1 LTQAAALLQN
11 LAAAGFVALGLAIAY
26 RWYRERGRAQAML
39 ALALITLAVVAA
51 LSRVGD
57 PEHPSS
63 VLSLVEIVGFLLSGY
78 FVLLFRNEFIPLG
91 SFTFQA
97 ANLLLGFSIVVGI
110 FDVTVLARADPR
122 VATGI
127 VLEIIAAWA
136 IFTGEPIARFWL
148 ASRSLPAV
156 QRARMRFLSFGF
168 AVLIAIL
175 FVSVLGGSA
184 LRSST
189 AVVVT
194 ELVVL
199 VVIPAIYVSF
209 APPVLLRRI
218 WRMGEEDELRAAI
231 QDLLIFTPTRE
242 VLAERAATWAMR
254 LLGGNAAFI
263 TDSDGKVIAH
273 AGIDPARAAHLM
285 AEQRTNPVGAPDR
298 VVAVPLPLTDGQG
311 SLAVVAGPFSPV
323 FGSEEIS
330 QLRAYASSVSAGLER
345 ARVTE
350 RMAAIESNKTQ
361 FLNLASHELRGPVT
375 VIRGYVSMLEGGL
388 LGHLN
393 DRGRKAAAVMS
404 AKASEM
410 NELIEEMIE
419 AARLEDG
426 GLTLKLVES
435 DLRDIA
441 RSATASVAP
450 IVDSPQQVDLDLPE
464 RRVRVNV
471 DPDRTRTII
480 ANLVSNA
487 IKYSPNGGP
496 ITCQVRARAGIARVA
511 VSDHGLGIA
520 AENMHTLFTRF
531 GRVITPETEHLK
543 GTGLG
548 LFLGRQLARL
558 QGGDITVVS
567 VPGKGSTFTLHLPS
581 ASAAEASANGA
592 TSSAAMPAPSAA
604 GEEHARMTRRS
615 TD

>member
-1 LTQAAALLQN
+1 MTQAAALLQN
-11 LAAAGFVALGLAIAY
+11 LAAAGFVALGVAIAY

-51 LSRVGD
+51 LGRVGD
-57 PEHPSS
+57 PQHPLA

-91 SFTFQA
+91 SFAFQA
-97 ANLLLGFSIVVGI
+97 ANLLLAISIVVGI
-110 FDVTVLARADPR
+110 LDVTALAHADPR
-122 VATGI
+122 VATVI
-127 VLEIIAAWA
+127 VLEIIGAWA

-148 ASRSLPAV
+148 ASRNLPAV

-175 FVSVLGGSA
+175 FISVLGGSA
-184 LRSST
+184 LRSPT
-189 AVVVT
+189 AIVVT

-199 VVIPAIYVSF
+199 MVIPAIYVSF
-209 APPVLLRRI
+209 APPALLRRI
-218 WRMGEEDELRAAI
+218 WRMGEEDELRTAI
-231 QDLLIFTPTRE
+231 QDLLIFSPTRE

-263 TDSDGKVIAH
+263 TDADGKFIAN

-285 AEQRTNPVGAPDR
+285 AEQRKNPLGAPDR

-311 SLAVVAGPFSPV
+311 SLGVVAGPFSPV
-323 FGSEEIS
+323 FGTEEIT

-393 DRGRKAAAVMS
+393 DRGRKAAAMMS

-410 NELIEEMIE
+410 NELIDEMVE

-441 RSATASVAP
+441 RSATFSVAP
-450 IVDSPQQVDLDLPE
+450 LVDSRHQVDLDLPE
-464 RRVRVNV
+464 RRVRVKV
-471 DPDRTRTII
+471 DPDRTKTII
-480 ANLVSNA
+480 ANLLSNA

-496 ITCQVRARAGIARVA
+496 ITCHVRARAGIARVA

-520 AENMHTLFTRF
+520 PQNLHMLFTRF

-558 QGGDITVVS
+558 QGGDITVIS

-592 TSSAAMPAPSAA
+592 TSSAHGAA
-604 GEEHARMTRRS
+604 GEERVHTNRRS

>member
-11 LAAAGFVALGLAIAY
+11 LAAAGFVALGVAIAY

-51 LSRVGD
+51 LGRVGD
-57 PEHPSS
+57 PQHPLA

-91 SFTFQA
+91 SLAFQA
-97 ANLLLGFSIVVGI
+97 ANLLLAISIVVGI
-110 FDVTVLARADPR
+110 LDVTALAHADPR
-122 VATGI
+122 VATVI
-127 VLEIIAAWA
+127 VLEIIGAWA

-148 ASRSLPAV
+148 ASRNLPAV

-175 FVSVLGGSA
+175 FISVLGGSA
-184 LRSST
+184 LRSPT
-189 AVVVT
+189 AIVVT

-199 VVIPAIYVSF
+199 MVIPAIYVSF
-209 APPVLLRRI
+209 APPALLRRI
-218 WRMGEEDELRAAI
+218 WRMGEEDELRTAI
-231 QDLLIFTPTRE
+231 QDLLIFSPTRE

-263 TDSDGKVIAH
+263 TDADGKFIAN

-285 AEQRTNPVGAPDR
+285 AEQRKNPLGAPDR

-311 SLAVVAGPFSPV
+311 SLGVVAGPFSPV
-323 FGSEEIS
+323 FGTEEIT

-393 DRGRKAAAVMS
+393 DRGRKAAAMMS

-410 NELIEEMIE
+410 NELIDEMVE

-441 RSATASVAP
+441 RSATFSVAP
-450 IVDSPQQVDLDLPE
+450 LVDSRHQVDLDLPE
-464 RRVRVNV
+464 RRVRVKV
-471 DPDRTRTII
+471 DPDRTKTII
-480 ANLVSNA
+480 ANLLSNA

-496 ITCQVRARAGIARVA
+496 ITCHVRARAGIARVA

-520 AENMHTLFTRF
+520 PQNLHMLFTRF

-558 QGGDITVVS
+558 QGGDITVIS

-592 TSSAAMPAPSAA
+592 TSSAHGAA
-604 GEEHARMTRRS
+604 GEERVHTNRRS

>member
-11 LAAAGFVALGLAIAY
+11 LAAASFVALGVAIAY

-51 LSRVGD
+51 LGRVGD
-57 PEHPSS
+57 PQHPLA

-91 SFTFQA
+91 SLAFQA
-97 ANLLLGFSIVVGI
+97 ANLLLAISIVVGI
-110 FDVTVLARADPR
+110 LDVTALAHADPR
-122 VATGI
+122 VATVI
-127 VLEIIAAWA
+127 VLEIIGAWA

-148 ASRSLPAV
+148 ASRNLPAV

-175 FVSVLGGSA
+175 FISVLGGSA
-184 LRSST
+184 LRSPT
-189 AVVVT
+189 AIVVT

-199 VVIPAIYVSF
+199 MVIPAIYVSF
-209 APPVLLRRI
+209 APPALLRRI
-218 WRMGEEDELRAAI
+218 WRMGEEDELRTAI
-231 QDLLIFTPTRE
+231 QDLLIFSPTRE

-263 TDSDGKVIAH
+263 TDADGKFIAN

-285 AEQRTNPVGAPDR
+285 AEQRKNPLGAPDR

-311 SLAVVAGPFSPV
+311 SLGVVAGPFSPV
-323 FGSEEIS
+323 FGTEEIT

-393 DRGRKAAAVMS
+393 DRGRKAAAMMS

-410 NELIEEMIE
+410 NELIDEMVE

-441 RSATASVAP
+441 RSATFSVAP
-450 IVDSPQQVDLDLPE
+450 LVDSRHQVDLDLPE
-464 RRVRVNV
+464 RRVRVKV
-471 DPDRTRTII
+471 DPDRTKTII
-480 ANLVSNA
+480 ANLLSNA

-496 ITCQVRARAGIARVA
+496 ITCHVRARAGIARVA

-520 AENMHTLFTRF
+520 PQNLHMLFTRF

-558 QGGDITVVS
+558 QGGDITVIS

-581 ASAAEASANGA
+581 ASASEASANGA
-592 TSSAAMPAPSAA
+592 TSSAHGAA
-604 GEEHARMTRRS
+604 GEERVHTNRRS

>member
-11 LAAAGFVALGLAIAY
+11 LAAAGFVALGVAIAY

-51 LSRVGD
+51 LGRVGD
-57 PEHPSS
+57 PQHPLA

-91 SFTFQA
+91 SFAFQA
-97 ANLLLGFSIVVGI
+97 ANLLLAISIVVGI
-110 FDVTVLARADPR
+110 LDVTALAHADPR
-122 VATGI
+122 VATVI
-127 VLEIIAAWA
+127 VLEIIGAWA

-148 ASRSLPAV
+148 ASRNLPAV

-175 FVSVLGGSA
+175 FISVLGGSA
-184 LRSST
+184 LRSPT
-189 AVVVT
+189 AIVVT

-199 VVIPAIYVSF
+199 MVIPAIYVSF
-209 APPVLLRRI
+209 APPALLRRI

-231 QDLLIFTPTRE
+231 QDLLIFSPTRE

-263 TDSDGKVIAH
+263 TDPDGKFIAN

-285 AEQRTNPVGAPDR
+285 AEQRKNPLGAPDR

-311 SLAVVAGPFSPV
+311 SLGVVAGPFSPV
-323 FGSEEIS
+323 FGTEEIT

-393 DRGRKAAAVMS
+393 DRGRKAAAMMS

-410 NELIEEMIE
+410 NELIDEMVE

-441 RSATASVAP
+441 RSATFSVAP
-450 IVDSPQQVDLDLPE
+450 LVDSRHQVDLDLPE
-464 RRVRVNV
+464 RRVRVKV
-471 DPDRTRTII
+471 DPDRTKTII
-480 ANLVSNA
+480 ANLLSNA

-496 ITCQVRARAGIARVA
+496 ITCHVRARAGIARVA

-520 AENMHTLFTRF
+520 PENLHMLFTRF

-558 QGGDITVVS
+558 QGGDITVIS

-592 TSSAAMPAPSAA
+592 ASSAHGAA
-604 GEEHARMTRRS
+604 GEERVHTNRRS

>member
-11 LAAAGFVALGLAIAY
+11 LATAGFVALGVAIAY

-51 LSRVGD
+51 LGRVGD
-57 PEHPSS
+57 PQHPLA

-91 SFTFQA
+91 SFAFQA
-97 ANLLLGFSIVVGI
+97 ANLLLAISIVVGI
-110 FDVTVLARADPR
+110 LDVTALAHADPR
-122 VATGI
+122 VATVI
-127 VLEIIAAWA
+127 VLEIIGAWA

-148 ASRSLPAV
+148 ASRNLPAV

-175 FVSVLGGSA
+175 FISVLGGSA
-184 LRSST
+184 LRSPT
-189 AVVVT
+189 AIVVT

-199 VVIPAIYVSF
+199 MVIPAIYVSF
-209 APPVLLRRI
+209 APPALLRRI

-231 QDLLIFTPTRE
+231 QDLLIFSPTRE

-263 TDSDGKVIAH
+263 TDPDGKFIAN

-285 AEQRTNPVGAPDR
+285 AEQRKNSLGAPDR
-298 VVAVPLPLTDGQG
+298 VVTVPLPLTDGQG
-311 SLAVVAGPFSPV
+311 SLGVVAGPFSPV
-323 FGSEEIS
+323 FGTEEIT

-393 DRGRKAAAVMS
+393 DRGRKAAAMMS

-410 NELIEEMIE
+410 NELIDEMVE

-441 RSATASVAP
+441 RSATFSVAP
-450 IVDSPQQVDLDLPE
+450 LVDSRHQVDLDLPE
-464 RRVRVNV
+464 RRVRVKV
-471 DPDRTRTII
+471 DPDRTKTII
-480 ANLVSNA
+480 ANLLSNA

-496 ITCQVRARAGIARVA
+496 ITCHVRARAGIARVA

-520 AENMHTLFTRF
+520 PQNLHMLFTRF

-558 QGGDITVVS
+558 QGGDITVIS

-592 TSSAAMPAPSAA
+592 TSSAHGAA
-604 GEEHARMTRRS
+604 GEERVHTNRRS

>member
-1 LTQAAALLQN
+1 MTQAAALLQN
-11 LAAAGFVALGLAIAY
+11 LAAASFVALGVAIAY

-51 LSRVGD
+51 LGRVGD
-57 PEHPSS
+57 PQHPLA

-91 SFTFQA
+91 SFAFQA
-97 ANLLLGFSIVVGI
+97 ANLLLAISIVVGI
-110 FDVTVLARADPR
+110 LDVTALAHADPR
-122 VATGI
+122 VATVI
-127 VLEIIAAWA
+127 VLEIIGAWA

-148 ASRSLPAV
+148 ASRNLPAV

-175 FVSVLGGSA
+175 FISVLGGSA
-184 LRSST
+184 LRSPT
-189 AVVVT
+189 AIVVT

-199 VVIPAIYVSF
+199 MVIPAIYVSF
-209 APPVLLRRI
+209 APPALLRRI
-218 WRMGEEDELRAAI
+218 WRMGEEDELRTAI
-231 QDLLIFTPTRE
+231 QDLLIFSPTRE

-263 TDSDGKVIAH
+263 TDADGKFIAN

-285 AEQRTNPVGAPDR
+285 AEQRKNPLGAPDR

-311 SLAVVAGPFSPV
+311 SLGVVAGPFSPV
-323 FGSEEIS
+323 FGTEEIT

-393 DRGRKAAAVMS
+393 DRGRKAAAMMS

-410 NELIEEMIE
+410 NELIDEMVE

-441 RSATASVAP
+441 RSATFSVAP
-450 IVDSPQQVDLDLPE
+450 LVDSRHQVDLDLPE
-464 RRVRVNV
+464 RRVRVKV
-471 DPDRTRTII
+471 DPDRTKTII
-480 ANLVSNA
+480 ANLLSNA

-496 ITCQVRARAGIARVA
+496 ITCHVRARAGIARVA

-520 AENMHTLFTRF
+520 PQNLHMLFTRF

-558 QGGDITVVS
+558 QGGDITVIS

-592 TSSAAMPAPSAA
+592 TSSAHGAA
-604 GEEHARMTRRS
+604 GEERVHTNRRS

>member
-1 LTQAAALLQN
+1 MTQAAALLQN
-11 LAAAGFVALGLAIAY
+11 LAAAGFVALGVAIAY

-51 LSRVGD
+51 LGRVGD
-57 PEHPSS
+57 PQHPLA

-91 SFTFQA
+91 SFAFQA
-97 ANLLLGFSIVVGI
+97 ANLLLAISIVVGI
-110 FDVTVLARADPR
+110 LDVTALAHADPR
-122 VATGI
+122 VATVI
-127 VLEIIAAWA
+127 VLEIIGAWA

-148 ASRSLPAV
+148 ASRNLPAV

-175 FVSVLGGSA
+175 FISVLGGSA
-184 LRSST
+184 LRSPT
-189 AVVVT
+189 AIVVT

-199 VVIPAIYVSF
+199 MVIPAIYVSF
-209 APPVLLRRI
+209 APPALLRRI

-231 QDLLIFTPTRE
+231 QDLLIFSPTRE

-263 TDSDGKVIAH
+263 TDPDGKFIAN

-285 AEQRTNPVGAPDR
+285 AEQRKNPLGAPDR

-311 SLAVVAGPFSPV
+311 SLGVVAGPFSPV
-323 FGSEEIS
+323 FGTEEIT

-393 DRGRKAAAVMS
+393 DRGRKAAAMMS

-410 NELIEEMIE
+410 NELIDEMVE

-441 RSATASVAP
+441 RSATFSVAP
-450 IVDSPQQVDLDLPE
+450 LVDSRHQVDLDLPE
-464 RRVRVNV
+464 RRVRVKV
-471 DPDRTRTII
+471 DPDRTKTII
-480 ANLVSNA
+480 ANLLSNA

-496 ITCQVRARAGIARVA
+496 ITCHVRARAGIARVA

-520 AENMHTLFTRF
+520 PQNLHMLFTRF

-558 QGGDITVVS
+558 QGGDITVIS

-592 TSSAAMPAPSAA
+592 ASSAHGAA
-604 GEEHARMTRRS
+604 GEERVHTNRRS

>member
-1 LTQAAALLQN
+1 MTQAAALLQN
-11 LAAAGFVALGLAIAY
+11 LAAAGFVALGVAIAY

-51 LSRVGD
+51 LGRVGD
-57 PEHPSS
+57 PQHPLA

-91 SFTFQA
+91 SFAFQA
-97 ANLLLGFSIVVGI
+97 ANLLLAISIVVGI
-110 FDVTVLARADPR
+110 LDVTALAHADPR
-122 VATGI
+122 VATVI
-127 VLEIIAAWA
+127 VLEIIGAWA

-148 ASRSLPAV
+148 ASRNLPAV

-175 FVSVLGGSA
+175 FISVLGGSA
-184 LRSST
+184 LRSPT
-189 AVVVT
+189 AIVVT

-199 VVIPAIYVSF
+199 MVIPAIYVSF
-209 APPVLLRRI
+209 APPALLRRI
-218 WRMGEEDELRAAI
+218 WRMGEEDELRTAI
-231 QDLLIFTPTRE
+231 QDLLIFSPTRE

-263 TDSDGKVIAH
+263 TDPDGKFIAN

-285 AEQRTNPVGAPDR
+285 AEQRKNSLGAPDR
-298 VVAVPLPLTDGQG
+298 VVTVPLPLTDGQG
-311 SLAVVAGPFSPV
+311 SLGVVAGPFSPV
-323 FGSEEIS
+323 FGTEEIT

-393 DRGRKAAAVMS
+393 DRGRKAAAMMS

-410 NELIEEMIE
+410 NELIDEMVE

-441 RSATASVAP
+441 RSATFSVAP
-450 IVDSPQQVDLDLPE
+450 LVDSRHQVDLDLPE
-464 RRVRVNV
+464 RRVRVKV
-471 DPDRTRTII
+471 DPDRTKTII
-480 ANLVSNA
+480 ANLLSNA

-496 ITCQVRARAGIARVA
+496 ITCHVRARAGIARVA

-520 AENMHTLFTRF
+520 PQNLHMLFTRF

-558 QGGDITVVS
+558 QGGDITVIS

-592 TSSAAMPAPSAA
+592 TSSAHGAA
-604 GEEHARMTRRS
+604 GEERVHTNRRS

>member
-1 LTQAAALLQN
+1 MTQAAALLQN
-11 LAAAGFVALGLAIAY
+11 LAAAGFVALGVAIAY

-51 LSRVGD
+51 LGRVGD
-57 PEHPSS
+57 PQHPLA

-91 SFTFQA
+91 SFAFQA
-97 ANLLLGFSIVVGI
+97 ANLLLAISIVVGI
-110 FDVTVLARADPR
+110 LDVTALAHADPR
-122 VATGI
+122 VATVI
-127 VLEIIAAWA
+127 VLEIIGAWA

-148 ASRSLPAV
+148 ASRNLPAV

-175 FVSVLGGSA
+175 FISVLGGSA
-184 LRSST
+184 LRSPT
-189 AVVVT
+189 AIVVT

-199 VVIPAIYVSF
+199 MVIPAIYVSF
-209 APPVLLRRI
+209 APPALLRRI

-231 QDLLIFTPTRE
+231 QDLLIFSPTRE

-263 TDSDGKVIAH
+263 TDPDGKFIAN

-285 AEQRTNPVGAPDR
+285 AEQRKNSLGAPDR
-298 VVAVPLPLTDGQG
+298 VVTVPLPLTDGQG
-311 SLAVVAGPFSPV
+311 SLGVVAGPFSPV
-323 FGSEEIS
+323 FGTEEIT

-393 DRGRKAAAVMS
+393 DRGRKAAAMMS

-410 NELIEEMIE
+410 NELIDEMVE

-441 RSATASVAP
+441 RSATFSVAP
-450 IVDSPQQVDLDLPE
+450 LVDSRHQVDLDLPE
-464 RRVRVNV
+464 RRVRVKV
-471 DPDRTRTII
+471 DPDRTKTII
-480 ANLVSNA
+480 ANLLSNA

-496 ITCQVRARAGIARVA
+496 ITCHVRARAGIARVA

-520 AENMHTLFTRF
+520 PQNLHMLFTRF

-558 QGGDITVVS
+558 QGGDITVIS

-592 TSSAAMPAPSAA
+592 ASSAHGAA
-604 GEEHARMTRRS
+604 GEERVHTNRRS

>member
-1 LTQAAALLQN
+1 MTQAAALLQN
-11 LAAAGFVALGLAIAY
+11 LAAAGFVALGVAIAY

-51 LSRVGD
+51 LGRVGD
-57 PEHPSS
+57 PQHPLA

-91 SFTFQA
+91 SFAFQA
-97 ANLLLGFSIVVGI
+97 ANLLLAISIVVGI
-110 FDVTVLARADPR
+110 LDVTALAHADPR
-122 VATGI
+122 VATVI
-127 VLEIIAAWA
+127 VLEIIGAWA

-148 ASRSLPAV
+148 ASRNLPAV

-175 FVSVLGGSA
+175 FISVLGGSA
-184 LRSST
+184 LRSPT
-189 AVVVT
+189 AIVVT

-199 VVIPAIYVSF
+199 MVIPAIYVSF
-209 APPVLLRRI
+209 APPALLRRI

-231 QDLLIFTPTRE
+231 QDLLIFSPTRE

-263 TDSDGKVIAH
+263 TDPDGKFIAN

-285 AEQRTNPVGAPDR
+285 AEQRKNPLGAPDR

-311 SLAVVAGPFSPV
+311 SLGVVAGPFSPV
-323 FGSEEIS
+323 FGTEEIT

-393 DRGRKAAAVMS
+393 DRGRKAAAMMS

-410 NELIEEMIE
+410 NELIDEMVE

-441 RSATASVAP
+441 RSATFSVAP
-450 IVDSPQQVDLDLPE
+450 LVDSRHQVDLDLPE
-464 RRVRVNV
+464 RRVRVKV
-471 DPDRTRTII
+471 DPDRTKTII
-480 ANLVSNA
+480 ANLLSNA

-496 ITCQVRARAGIARVA
+496 ITCHVRARAGIARVA

-520 AENMHTLFTRF
+520 PENLHMLFTRF

-558 QGGDITVVS
+558 QGGDITVIS

-581 ASAAEASANGA
+581 GSAAEASANGA
-592 TSSAAMPAPSAA
+592 TSSAHGAA
-604 GEEHARMTRRS
+604 GEERVHTNRRS

>member
-1 LTQAAALLQN
+1 MTQAAALLQN
-11 LAAAGFVALGLAIAY
+11 LAAASFVALGVAIAY

-51 LSRVGD
+51 LGRVGD
-57 PEHPSS
+57 PQHPLA

-91 SFTFQA
+91 SLAFQA
-97 ANLLLGFSIVVGI
+97 ANLLLAISIVVGI
-110 FDVTVLARADPR
+110 LDVTALAHADPR
-122 VATGI
+122 VATVI
-127 VLEIIAAWA
+127 VLEIIGAWA

-148 ASRSLPAV
+148 ASRNLPAV

-175 FVSVLGGSA
+175 FISVLGGSA
-184 LRSST
+184 LRSPT
-189 AVVVT
+189 AIVVT

-199 VVIPAIYVSF
+199 MVIPAIYVSF
-209 APPVLLRRI
+209 APPALLRRI
-218 WRMGEEDELRAAI
+218 WRMGEEDELRTAI
-231 QDLLIFTPTRE
+231 QDLLIFSPTRE

-263 TDSDGKVIAH
+263 TDADGKFIAN

-285 AEQRTNPVGAPDR
+285 AEQRKNPLGAPDR

-311 SLAVVAGPFSPV
+311 SLGVVAGPFSPV
-323 FGSEEIS
+323 FGTEEIT

-393 DRGRKAAAVMS
+393 DRGRKAAAMMS

-410 NELIEEMIE
+410 NELIDEMVE

-441 RSATASVAP
+441 RSATFSVAP
-450 IVDSPQQVDLDLPE
+450 LVDSRHQVDLDLPE
-464 RRVRVNV
+464 RRVRVKV
-471 DPDRTRTII
+471 DPDRTKTII
-480 ANLVSNA
+480 ANLLSNA

-496 ITCQVRARAGIARVA
+496 ITCHVRARAGIARVA

-520 AENMHTLFTRF
+520 PQNLHMLFTRF

-558 QGGDITVVS
+558 QGGDITVIS

-581 ASAAEASANGA
+581 ASASEASANGA
-592 TSSAAMPAPSAA
+592 TSSAHGAA
-604 GEEHARMTRRS
+604 GEERVHTNRRS

>member
-1 LTQAAALLQN
+1 MTQAAALLQN
-11 LAAAGFVALGLAIAY
+11 LAAAGFVALGVAIAY

-39 ALALITLAVVAA
+39 ALALITLAVVAV
-51 LSRVGD
+51 LGRVGD
-57 PEHPSS
+57 PQHPLA

-91 SFTFQA
+91 SFAFQA
-97 ANLLLGFSIVVGI
+97 ANLLLAISIVVGI
-110 FDVTVLARADPR
+110 LDVTALAHADPR
-122 VATGI
+122 VATVI
-127 VLEIIAAWA
+127 VLEIIGAWA

-148 ASRSLPAV
+148 ASRNLPAV

-175 FVSVLGGSA
+175 FISVLGGSA
-184 LRSST
+184 LRSPT
-189 AVVVT
+189 AIVVT

-199 VVIPAIYVSF
+199 MVIPAIYVSF
-209 APPVLLRRI
+209 APPALLRRI

-231 QDLLIFTPTRE
+231 QDLLIFSPTRE

-263 TDSDGKVIAH
+263 TDPDGKFIAN

-285 AEQRTNPVGAPDR
+285 AEQRKNSLGAPDR
-298 VVAVPLPLTDGQG
+298 VVTVPLPLTDGQG
-311 SLAVVAGPFSPV
+311 SLGVVAGPFSPV
-323 FGSEEIS
+323 FGTEEIT

-393 DRGRKAAAVMS
+393 DRGRKAAAMMS

-410 NELIEEMIE
+410 NELIDEMVE

-441 RSATASVAP
+441 RSATFSVAP
-450 IVDSPQQVDLDLPE
+450 LVDSRHQVDLDLPE
-464 RRVRVNV
+464 RRVRVKV
-471 DPDRTRTII
+471 DPDRTKTNI
-480 ANLVSNA
+480 ANLLSNA
-487 IKYSPNGGP
+487 IKYSPNGGL
-496 ITCQVRARAGIARVA
+496 IACHVRARAGIARVA

-520 AENMHTLFTRF
+520 SENLHMLFTRF

-558 QGGDITVVS
+558 QGGDITVIS

-592 TSSAAMPAPSAA
+592 TSSAHGAA
-604 GEEHARMTRRS
+604 GEERVHTNRRS

>member
-1 LTQAAALLQN
+1 MTQAAALLQN
-11 LAAAGFVALGLAIAY
+11 LAAASFVALGVAIAY

-51 LSRVGD
+51 LGRVGD
-57 PEHPSS
+57 PQHPLA

-91 SFTFQA
+91 SLAFQA
-97 ANLLLGFSIVVGI
+97 ANLLLAISIVVGI
-110 FDVTVLARADPR
+110 LDVTALAHADPR
-122 VATGI
+122 VATVI
-127 VLEIIAAWA
+127 VLEIIGAWA

-148 ASRSLPAV
+148 ASRNLPAV

-175 FVSVLGGSA
+175 FISVLGGSA
-184 LRSST
+184 LRSPT
-189 AVVVT
+189 AIVVT

-199 VVIPAIYVSF
+199 MVIPAIYVSF
-209 APPVLLRRI
+209 APPALLRRI
-218 WRMGEEDELRAAI
+218 WRMGEEDELRTAI
-231 QDLLIFTPTRE
+231 QDLLIFSPTRE

-263 TDSDGKVIAH
+263 TDADGKFIAN

-285 AEQRTNPVGAPDR
+285 AEQRKNPLGAPDR

-311 SLAVVAGPFSPV
+311 SLGVVAGPFSPV
-323 FGSEEIS
+323 FGTEEIT

-393 DRGRKAAAVMS
+393 DRGRKAAAMMS

-410 NELIEEMIE
+410 NELIDEMVE

-441 RSATASVAP
+441 RSATYSVAP
-450 IVDSPQQVDLDLPE
+450 LVDSRHQVDLDLPE
-464 RRVRVNV
+464 RRVRVKV
-471 DPDRTRTII
+471 DPDRTKTII
-480 ANLVSNA
+480 ANLLSNA

-496 ITCQVRARAGIARVA
+496 ITCHVRARAGIARVA

-520 AENMHTLFTRF
+520 PQNLHMLFTRF

-558 QGGDITVVS
+558 QGGDITVIS

-592 TSSAAMPAPSAA
+592 TSSAHGAA
-604 GEEHARMTRRS
+604 GEERVHTNRRS

>member
-11 LAAAGFVALGLAIAY
+11 LAAASFVALGVAIAY

-51 LSRVGD
+51 LGRVGD
-57 PEHPSS
+57 PQHPLG

-91 SFTFQA
+91 SLAFQA
-97 ANLLLGFSIVVGI
+97 ANLLLAISIVVGI
-110 FDVTVLARADPR
+110 LDVTALAHADPR
-122 VATGI
+122 VATVI
-127 VLEIIAAWA
+127 VLEIIGAWA

-148 ASRSLPAV
+148 ASRNLPAV

-175 FVSVLGGSA
+175 FISVLGGSA
-184 LRSST
+184 LRSPT
-189 AVVVT
+189 AIVVT

-199 VVIPAIYVSF
+199 MVIPAIYVSF
-209 APPVLLRRI
+209 APPALLRRI
-218 WRMGEEDELRAAI
+218 WRMGEEDELRTAI
-231 QDLLIFTPTRE
+231 QDLLIFSPTRE

-263 TDSDGKVIAH
+263 TDADGKFIAN

-285 AEQRTNPVGAPDR
+285 AEQRKNPLGAPDR

-311 SLAVVAGPFSPV
+311 SLGVVAGPFSPV
-323 FGSEEIS
+323 FGTEEIT

-393 DRGRKAAAVMS
+393 DRGRKAAAMMS

-410 NELIEEMIE
+410 NELIDEMVE

-441 RSATASVAP
+441 RSATFSVAP
-450 IVDSPQQVDLDLPE
+450 LVDSRHQVDLDLPE
-464 RRVRVNV
+464 RRVRVKV
-471 DPDRTRTII
+471 DPDRTKTII
-480 ANLVSNA
+480 ANLLSNA

-496 ITCQVRARAGIARVA
+496 ITCHVRARAGIARVA

-520 AENMHTLFTRF
+520 PQNLHMLFTRF

-558 QGGDITVVS
+558 QGGDITVIS

-592 TSSAAMPAPSAA
+592 TSSAHGAA
-604 GEEHARMTRRS
+604 GEERVHTNRRS

>member
-1 LTQAAALLQN
+1 MTQAAALLQN
-11 LAAAGFVALGLAIAY
+11 LAAASFVALGVAIAY

-51 LSRVGD
+51 LGRVGD
-57 PEHPSS
+57 PQHPLA

-91 SFTFQA
+91 SLAFQA
-97 ANLLLGFSIVVGI
+97 ANLLLAISIVVGI
-110 FDVTVLARADPR
+110 LDVTALAHADPR
-122 VATGI
+122 VATVI
-127 VLEIIAAWA
+127 VLEIIGAWA

-148 ASRSLPAV
+148 ASRNLPAV

-175 FVSVLGGSA
+175 FISVLGGSA
-184 LRSST
+184 LRSPT
-189 AVVVT
+189 AIVVT

-199 VVIPAIYVSF
+199 MVIPAIYVSF
-209 APPVLLRRI
+209 APPALLRRI
-218 WRMGEEDELRAAI
+218 WRMGEEDELRTAI
-231 QDLLIFTPTRE
+231 QDLLIFSPTRE

-263 TDSDGKVIAH
+263 TDADGKFIAN

-285 AEQRTNPVGAPDR
+285 AEQRKNPLGAPDR

-311 SLAVVAGPFSPV
+311 SLGVVAGPFSPV
-323 FGSEEIS
+323 IGTEEIT

-393 DRGRKAAAVMS
+393 DRGRKAAAMMS

-410 NELIEEMIE
+410 NELIDEMVE

-441 RSATASVAP
+441 RSATFSVAP
-450 IVDSPQQVDLDLPE
+450 LVDSRHQVDLDLPE
-464 RRVRVNV
+464 RRVRVQV
-471 DPDRTRTII
+471 DPDRTKTII
-480 ANLVSNA
+480 ANLLSNA

-496 ITCQVRARAGIARVA
+496 ITCHVRARAGIARVA

-520 AENMHTLFTRF
+520 PQNLHMLFTRF

-558 QGGDITVVS
+558 QGGDITVIS

-592 TSSAAMPAPSAA
+592 TSSAHGAA
-604 GEEHARMTRRS
+604 GEERVHTNRRS

>member
-1 LTQAAALLQN
+1 MTQAAALLQN
-11 LAAAGFVALGLAIAY
+11 LATAGFVALGVAIAY

-51 LSRVGD
+51 LGRVGD
-57 PEHPSS
+57 PQHPLA

-91 SFTFQA
+91 SFAFQA
-97 ANLLLGFSIVVGI
+97 ANLLLAISIVVGI
-110 FDVTVLARADPR
+110 LDVTALAHADPR
-122 VATGI
+122 VATVI
-127 VLEIIAAWA
+127 VLEIIGAWA

-148 ASRSLPAV
+148 ASRNLPAV

-175 FVSVLGGSA
+175 FISVLGGSA
-184 LRSST
+184 LRSPT
-189 AVVVT
+189 AIVVT

-199 VVIPAIYVSF
+199 MVIPAIYVSF
-209 APPVLLRRI
+209 APPALLRRI

-231 QDLLIFTPTRE
+231 QDLLIFSPTRE

-263 TDSDGKVIAH
+263 TDPDGKFIAN

-285 AEQRTNPVGAPDR
+285 AEQRKNSLGAPDR
-298 VVAVPLPLTDGQG
+298 VVTVPLPLTDGQG
-311 SLAVVAGPFSPV
+311 SLGVVAGPFSPV
-323 FGSEEIS
+323 FGTEEIT

-393 DRGRKAAAVMS
+393 DRGRKAAAMMS

-410 NELIEEMIE
+410 NELIDEMVE

-441 RSATASVAP
+441 RSATFSVAP
-450 IVDSPQQVDLDLPE
+450 LVDSRHQVDLDLPE
-464 RRVRVNV
+464 RRVRVKV
-471 DPDRTRTII
+471 DPDRTKTII
-480 ANLVSNA
+480 ANLLSNA

-496 ITCQVRARAGIARVA
+496 ITCHVRARAGIARVA

-520 AENMHTLFTRF
+520 PQNLHMLFTRF

-558 QGGDITVVS
+558 QGGDITVIS

-592 TSSAAMPAPSAA
+592 TSSAHGAA
-604 GEEHARMTRRS
+604 GEERVHTNRRS

>member
-1 LTQAAALLQN
+1 MTQAAALLQN
-11 LAAAGFVALGLAIAY
+11 LAAAGFVALGVAIAY

-51 LSRVGD
+51 LGRVGD
-57 PEHPSS
+57 PQHPLA

-91 SFTFQA
+91 SFAFQA
-97 ANLLLGFSIVVGI
+97 ANLLLAISIVVGI
-110 FDVTVLARADPR
+110 LDVTALAHADPR
-122 VATGI
+122 VATVI
-127 VLEIIAAWA
+127 VLEIIGAWA

-148 ASRSLPAV
+148 ASRNLPAV

-175 FVSVLGGSA
+175 FISVLGGSA
-184 LRSST
+184 LRSPT
-189 AVVVT
+189 AIVVT

-199 VVIPAIYVSF
+199 MVIPAIYVSF
-209 APPVLLRRI
+209 APPALLRRI

-231 QDLLIFTPTRE
+231 QDLLIFSPTRE

-263 TDSDGKVIAH
+263 TDPDGKFIAN

-285 AEQRTNPVGAPDR
+285 AEQRKNSLGAPDR
-298 VVAVPLPLTDGQG
+298 VVTVPLPLTDGQG
-311 SLAVVAGPFSPV
+311 SLGVVAGPFSPV
-323 FGSEEIS
+323 FGTEEIT

-393 DRGRKAAAVMS
+393 DRGRKAAAMMS

-410 NELIEEMIE
+410 NELIDEMVE

-441 RSATASVAP
+441 RSATFSVAP
-450 IVDSPQQVDLDLPE
+450 LVDSRHQVDLDLPE
-464 RRVRVNV
+464 RRVRVKV
-471 DPDRTRTII
+471 DPDRTKTII
-480 ANLVSNA
+480 ANLLSNA

-496 ITCQVRARAGIARVA
+496 ITCHVRARAGIARVA

-520 AENMHTLFTRF
+520 SENLHMLFTRF

-558 QGGDITVVS
+558 QGGDITVIS

-592 TSSAAMPAPSAA
+592 TSSAHGAA
-604 GEEHARMTRRS
+604 GEERVHTNRRS

>member
-1 LTQAAALLQN
+1 MTQAAALLQN
-11 LAAAGFVALGLAIAY
+11 LAAAGFVALGVAIAY

-57 PEHPSS
+57 PQHPPA

-91 SFTFQA
+91 SLAFQA
-97 ANLLLGFSIVVGI
+97 ANLLLAISIVVGI
-110 FDVTVLARADPR
+110 LDVTALAHADPR
-122 VATGI
+122 VATVI
-127 VLEIIAAWA
+127 VLEIIGAWA

-148 ASRSLPAV
+148 ASRNLPAV

-175 FVSVLGGSA
+175 FISVLGGSA
-184 LRSST
+184 LRSPT
-189 AVVVT
+189 AIVVT

-199 VVIPAIYVSF
+199 MVIPAIYVSF
-209 APPVLLRRI
+209 APPALLRRI
-218 WRMGEEDELRAAI
+218 WRMGEEDELRTAI
-231 QDLLIFTPTRE
+231 QDLLIFSPTRE

-263 TDSDGKVIAH
+263 TDADGKFIAN

-285 AEQRTNPVGAPDR
+285 AEQRKNPLGAPDR

-311 SLAVVAGPFSPV
+311 SLGVVAGPFSPV
-323 FGSEEIS
+323 FGTEEIT

-393 DRGRKAAAVMS
+393 DRGRKAAAMMS

-410 NELIEEMIE
+410 NELIDEMVE

-441 RSATASVAP
+441 RSATFSVAP
-450 IVDSPQQVDLDLPE
+450 LVDSRHQVDLDLPE
-464 RRVRVNV
+464 RRVRVKV
-471 DPDRTRTII
+471 DPDRTKTII
-480 ANLVSNA
+480 ANLLSNA

-496 ITCQVRARAGIARVA
+496 ITCHVRARAGIARVA

-520 AENMHTLFTRF
+520 PQNLHMLFTRF

-558 QGGDITVVS
+558 QGGDITVIS

-581 ASAAEASANGA
+581 ASASEASANGA
-592 TSSAAMPAPSAA
+592 TSSAHGAA
-604 GEEHARMTRRS
+604 GEERVHTNRRS

>member
-11 LAAAGFVALGLAIAY
+11 LAAAGFVALGVAIAY

-51 LSRVGD
+51 LGRVGD
-57 PEHPSS
+57 PQHPLA

-91 SFTFQA
+91 SFAFQA
-97 ANLLLGFSIVVGI
+97 ANLLLAISIVVGI
-110 FDVTVLARADPR
+110 LDVTALAHADPR
-122 VATGI
+122 VATVI
-127 VLEIIAAWA
+127 VLEIIGAWA

-148 ASRSLPAV
+148 ASRNLPAV

-175 FVSVLGGSA
+175 FISVLGGSA
-184 LRSST
+184 LRSPT
-189 AVVVT
+189 AIVVT

-199 VVIPAIYVSF
+199 MVIPAIYVSF
-209 APPVLLRRI
+209 APPALLRRI

-231 QDLLIFTPTRE
+231 QDLLIFSPTRE

-263 TDSDGKVIAH
+263 TDPDGKFIAN

-285 AEQRTNPVGAPDR
+285 AEQRKNPLGAPDR

-311 SLAVVAGPFSPV
+311 SLGVVAGPFSPV
-323 FGSEEIS
+323 FGTEEIT

-393 DRGRKAAAVMS
+393 DRGRKAAAMMS

-410 NELIEEMIE
+410 NELIDEMVE

-441 RSATASVAP
+441 RSATFSVAP
-450 IVDSPQQVDLDLPE
+450 LVDSRHQVDLDLPE
-464 RRVRVNV
+464 RRVRVKV
-471 DPDRTRTII
+471 DPDRTKTII
-480 ANLVSNA
+480 ANLLSNA

-496 ITCQVRARAGIARVA
+496 ITCHVRARAGIARVA

-520 AENMHTLFTRF
+520 PQNLHMLFTRF

-558 QGGDITVVS
+558 QGGDITVIS

-592 TSSAAMPAPSAA
+592 TSSAHGAA
-604 GEEHARMTRRS
+604 GEERVHTNRRS

>member
-1 LTQAAALLQN
+1 MTQAAALLQN
-11 LAAAGFVALGLAIAY
+11 LAAAGFVALGVAIAY

-51 LSRVGD
+51 LGRVGD
-57 PEHPSS
+57 PQHPLA

-91 SFTFQA
+91 SLAFQA
-97 ANLLLGFSIVVGI
+97 ANLLLAISIVVGI
-110 FDVTVLARADPR
+110 LDVTALAHADPR
-122 VATGI
+122 VATVI
-127 VLEIIAAWA
+127 VLEIIGAWA

-148 ASRSLPAV
+148 ASRNLPAV

-175 FVSVLGGSA
+175 FISVLGGSA
-184 LRSST
+184 LRSPT
-189 AVVVT
+189 AIVVT

-199 VVIPAIYVSF
+199 MVIPAIYVSF
-209 APPVLLRRI
+209 APPALLRRI
-218 WRMGEEDELRAAI
+218 WRMGEEDELRTAI
-231 QDLLIFTPTRE
+231 QDLLIFSPTRE

-263 TDSDGKVIAH
+263 TDADGKFIAN

-285 AEQRTNPVGAPDR
+285 AEQRKNPLGAPDR

-311 SLAVVAGPFSPV
+311 SLGVVAGPFSPV
-323 FGSEEIS
+323 FGTEEIT

-393 DRGRKAAAVMS
+393 DRGRKAAAMMS

-410 NELIEEMIE
+410 NELIDEMVE

-441 RSATASVAP
+441 RSATFSVAP
-450 IVDSPQQVDLDLPE
+450 LVDSRHQVDLDLPE
-464 RRVRVNV
+464 RRVRVKV
-471 DPDRTRTII
+471 DPDRTKTII
-480 ANLVSNA
+480 ANLLSNA

-496 ITCQVRARAGIARVA
+496 ITCHVRARAGIARVA

-520 AENMHTLFTRF
+520 PQNLHMLFTRF

-558 QGGDITVVS
+558 QGGDITVIS

-592 TSSAAMPAPSAA
+592 TSSAHGAA
-604 GEEHARMTRRS
+604 GEERVHTNRRS